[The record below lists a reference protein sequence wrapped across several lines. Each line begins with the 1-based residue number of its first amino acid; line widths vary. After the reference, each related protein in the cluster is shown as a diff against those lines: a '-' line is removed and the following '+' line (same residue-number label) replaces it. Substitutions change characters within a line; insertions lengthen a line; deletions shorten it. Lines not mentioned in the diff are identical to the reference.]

1 MELITTDREDAFG
14 KLPTRMR
21 FQISRCESVSLSC
34 AWLLTFPT
42 SLSLIVCWWGV
53 LASTVGHYR
62 APRQRTHSMS
72 LIRRRITFHPRHP
85 NPSLTWGRCCG
96 CFISRSLIRPPIQE
110 ADKRPLPEEREGGI
124 ERKIC
129 RRWPTRH
136 VPSGSGVNWTS
147 KKRPRSAGCGQQA
160 KGCSTVMTPR
170 GGWPSRA
177 NPPPSDN
184 H

>member
-14 KLPTRMR
+14 RLPTRMR

-42 SLSLIVCWWGV
+42 SLSLIVCWWV
-53 LASTVGHYR
+53 VFASTVGHYR

-110 ADKRPLPEEREGGI
+110 ADKRP
-124 ERKIC
+124 
-129 RRWPTRH
+129 
-136 VPSGSGVNWTS
+136 PSGRKGGRNRAKNLPPVADPARAFRIRCQLDEQEKATERRLRPTS
-147 KKRPRSAGCGQQA
+147 KKLLDGND
-160 KGCSTVMTPR
+160 TPR
-170 GGWPSRA
+170 RLAEQSQ
-177 NPPPSDN
+177 PPTV
-184 H
+184 